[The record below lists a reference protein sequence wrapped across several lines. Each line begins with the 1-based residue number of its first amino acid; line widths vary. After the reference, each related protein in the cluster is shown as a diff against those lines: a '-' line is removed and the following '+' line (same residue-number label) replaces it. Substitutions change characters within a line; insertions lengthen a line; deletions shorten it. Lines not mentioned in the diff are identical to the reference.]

1 MTGAP
6 TPFEPFGEF
15 ARQKTIL
22 LTTYKRDGT
31 PVGTAVS
38 IAVEGERAY
47 VRTYSAAWKVR
58 RLRNDPRVE
67 IAPST
72 VKGKPTGPAVR
83 ARAVLLT
90 GEDAARAGRALARKY
105 PFLHG
110 FLVPFM
116 HRRKHWQTLHY
127 ALTVPPA
134 E

>member
-1 MTGAP
+1 MAATRS
-6 TPFEPFGEF
+6 PFESFT
-15 ARQKTIL
+15 RQKTVL

-38 IAVEGERAY
+38 IAVDGDHAY
-47 VRTYSAAWKVR
+47 FRTYDTAWKVK
-58 RLRNDPRVE
+58 RLRNNPDVE

-72 VKGKPTGPAVR
+72 TRGKPTGPAVP
-83 ARAVLLT
+83 ARATLLS
-90 GEDAARAGRALARKY
+90 GEDAARARQALAGKY

-110 FLVPFM
+110 FLVPFL

-127 ALTVPPA
+127 ALATRG